1 VGYLEAPRV
10 SRHERSGEANGE
22 ADGVIVTFARGEVG
36 LVSLP
41 AANAS
46 LDDDAIEELIDV
58 TRLDE
63 ALGRTLAVR
72 GLTLAI
78 DEDSVT
84 LTVAD
89 RRTLRPTPSA
99 CAAIVHDP
107 APAVLD
113 DLRGEVAPLEWR
125 DGGGDTAGTL
135 RVGALAGGVLVAL
148 ATAERP
154 MGRLARLRV
163 VVSPAFRQRGYGRLV
178 LHALARRVLNE
189 GFLPFGRLAVGNL
202 AAHALAAGVGFVDFA
217 RSLTMRVVAHRDQPT
232 VTSINP

>member
-1 VGYLEAPRV
+1 MGYLEAPRV
-10 SRHERSGEANGE
+10 TRHERVAED
-22 ADGVIVTFARGEVG
+22 DGVIVTFARGEVG

-41 AANAS
+41 PVGPTDSS
-46 LDDDAIEELIDV
+46 LDDDAIEELIEV

-63 ALGRTLAVR
+63 TLGRTVAVR

-89 RRTLRPTPSA
+89 RRTLRRSPSA
-99 CAAIVHDP
+99 RAAIVHDP

-113 DLRGEVAPLEWR
+113 DLRSEVAPLEWR
-125 DGGGDTAGTL
+125 DGGGDTEGTL

-154 MGRLARLRV
+154 IGRLARLRV
-163 VVSPAFRQRGYGRLV
+163 VVSPTFRQRGYGRLV

-217 RSLTMRVVAHRDQPT
+217 RSLTMRVVAHRDQPAA
-232 VTSINP
+232 TSTNP